1 MWFIHVGAREGNVY
15 ATVKTR
21 VNTLTFSPDI
31 FMFLIIKLGA
41 HTALRRPFLLLS
53 LVKPRVNN
61 LRKM

>member
-31 FMFLIIKLGA
+31 FVFFDQKIRSSHHFKEAILTLEFSQTQGK
-41 HTALRRPFLLLS
+41 
-53 LVKPRVNN
+53 
-61 LRKM
+61 